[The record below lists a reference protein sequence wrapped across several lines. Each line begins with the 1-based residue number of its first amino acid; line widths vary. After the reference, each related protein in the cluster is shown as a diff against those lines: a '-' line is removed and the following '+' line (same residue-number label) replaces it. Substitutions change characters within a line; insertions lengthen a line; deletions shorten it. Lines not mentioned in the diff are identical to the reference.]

1 MTDKTQT
8 ILNERGNRYGRFDR
22 HAEITQ
28 RLKSQMQAHKG
39 WFRLTF
45 DQKESLEMIAHKIG
59 RILNGDPDYEDSWA
73 DIAGYAKL
81 VSNRL
86 LKENEYAE
94 EAPQSIRGLSFD
106 SNRDDGSSSHPV
118 AGISPAGDTRKYESK
133 LNPDARVHNSV
144 YYPKLLCPPFVQ
156 LATFDRTAVVLAYEL
171 FSGET
176 FEHSDETL
184 FLTLFAFRFE
194 FSPNQV
200 KSLTVRL
207 EKEGDFF
214 WTPENGFI
222 KC

>member
-1 MTDKTQT
+1 MSDKTQT
-8 ILNERGNRYGRFDR
+8 LLNERGKRYGRFDR

-28 RLKSQMQAHKG
+28 QLKNTMQFQPNWLILHH
-39 WFRLTF
+39 
-45 DQKESLEMIAHKIG
+45 DQKEALEMIAHKIG

-94 EAPQSIRGLSFD
+94 EAPQSVRGLSFD
-106 SNRDDGSSSHPV
+106 SNRDAGSSSHPV
-118 AGISPAGDTRKYESK
+118 AGLPPARDTRKYESE
-133 LNPDARVHNSV
+133 LNPDARVHNSIHH
-144 YYPKLLCPPFVQ
+144 PKLLCPPFVQ
-156 LATFDRTAVVLAYEL
+156 LATFDRSAVVLAYVL
-171 FSGET
+171 FTGET

-207 EKEGDFF
+207 EKEGDFL

>member
-1 MTDKTQT
+1 MSDKTQT
-8 ILNERGNRYGRFDR
+8 MLNERGKRYGRFDR
-22 HAEITQ
+22 HAMITQ
-28 RLKSQMQAHKG
+28 HLKNTMQSQPNWLILHH
-39 WFRLTF
+39 
-45 DQKESLEMIAHKIG
+45 DQKEALEMIAHKIG

-94 EAPQSIRGLSFD
+94 EAPQSVGSLPLD
-106 SNRDDGSSSHPV
+106 SNRDAGSLTHPV
-118 AGISPAGDTRKYESK
+118 ASLSPARDSREHESEHS
-133 LNPDARVHNSV
+133 LDARVYSGLDN
-144 YYPKLLCPPFVQ
+144 PKLLCPPFVQ

-171 FSGET
+171 FTGET

-184 FLTLFAFRFE
+184 FLTLSTFRFE

-207 EKEGDFF
+207 VKEGDFL
-214 WTPENGFI
+214 WTPKNGFI